1 MRKLSPVVGIL
12 SRIVSNA
19 RQDRSLRS
27 TIALEFI
34 GDDPERFFT
43 LTSHQSAE
51 EPLGCLLIATRL
63 QQNVDDI
70 TVLVNGTPKILL
82 LTVNPDVVQVPCV
95 PETTLLFL
103 ETPSKVGSEFP
114 APSPDG
120 FIGNNSP
127 AFGEEIFDITEAQAE
142 TVIDPDGVADDFRW
156 KTVSVVTR
164 LALFMGRSLS
174 VAAQVDNTRF

>member
-27 TIALEFI
+27 TIALQFV

-82 LTVNPDVVQVPCV
+82 LTVNPDEQFVQIPSV

-120 FIGNNSP
+120 FIGNNNP

-156 KTVSVVTR
+156 ETVSVVTR
-164 LALFMGRSLS
+164 LGAIHGSQS
-174 VAAQVDNTRF
+174 VSGSSS

>member
-27 TIALEFI
+27 AIALQFV

-82 LTVNPDVVQVPCV
+82 LTVNPDEQFVQIPSV

-114 APSPDG
+114 APLPDG
-120 FIGNNSP
+120 FIGNNNP

-164 LALFMGRSLS
+164 LGAIHGSQS
-174 VAAQVDNTRF
+174 VSGCSS